1 MSVEDRLDRL
11 EKIVIHL
18 QYLTLLHA
26 DFFKG
31 RDERRSV
38 ETLGQLVSEIA
49 AEHGLDSAES

>member
-18 QYLTLLHA
+18 QYLTLLHG

-31 RDERRSV
+31 KDEKHSI
-38 ETLGQLVSEIA
+38 ETLGQLVNEIA
-49 AEHGLDSAES
+49 AEHGLQSATS